1 MDENVPPPIS
11 TPPPSA
17 PSPPPLATPPLIT
30 ALPAG
35 QTRRT
40 GRGWMI
46 VALILFV
53 LLGFSVLFNFGN
65 FAGNL
70 LHGRNVKYTRTVG
83 PRLEEIVYEDN
94 DSANKVALIEVDG
107 IITGR
112 ALDGSGFSL
121 VDLVKAQLR
130 RAEEDDRVKAV
141 LLKVDSPGGEVLA
154 SDDIYRAIKDFQKR
168 TRKPVI
174 ASMGSLAASG
184 GYYISSP
191 CRWIVANELTIT
203 GSIGVIMSSW
213 NYRGLMDKVG
223 VLPQTF
229 KSGKYKDM
237 LSGAREPDSITPEEK
252 AMLQALIDE
261 TFNRFKTVV
270 SDGRTWA
277 FDENKQGKDPGRAL
291 SDDWQNYADGRV
303 LSGTEALKLGFV
315 DQLGDFQAAFDQAK
329 KITGLSRANVVQYQ
343 QRFDLADMFRIF
355 GKSDSA
361 AGSIKVDLGLDA
373 PKLQA
378 GKLYFLS
385 PTFLH

>member
-1 MDENVPPPIS
+1 MV
-11 TPPPSA
+11 
-17 PSPPPLATPPLIT
+17 LAI
-30 ALPAG
+30 
-35 QTRRT
+35 
-40 GRGWMI
+40 
-46 VALILFV
+46 ILMV
-53 LLGFSVLFNFGN
+53 LLGISALFN
-65 FAGNL
+65 AGTFFETM
-70 LHGRNVKYTRTVG
+70 LHGRPPRSARIAG
-83 PRLEEIVYEDN
+83 PRLDEVIYQDN
-94 DSANKVALIEVDG
+94 DAANKIALIDVDG

-112 ALDGSGFSL
+112 AIDSSGFGL
-121 VDLVKAQLR
+121 VDLVKAQLK

-141 LLKVDSPGGEVLA
+141 ILKVDSPGGEVLA
-154 SDDIYRAIKDFQKR
+154 SDDIYHAISDFQTR
-168 TRKPVI
+168 THKPVV

-184 GYYISSP
+184 GYYISAP

-237 LSGAREPDSITPEEK
+237 LSGSREPDKITPEEK
-252 AMLQALIDE
+252 AMVQGLIDE
-261 TFNRFKTVV
+261 TFAKFKSVV
-270 SDGRTWA
+270 QEGRDRA
-277 FDENKQGKDPGRAL
+277 YEENKNSKEKGRPL

-315 DQLGDFQAAFDQAK
+315 DQLGGFDKAVETTK
-329 KITGLSRANVVQYQ
+329 RIAGIGNANLVQFQ
-343 QRFDLADMFRIF
+343 QRIDLSDLFRLF
-355 GKSDSA
+355 GKTDSKA
-361 AGSIKVDLGLDA
+361 IKVDLGMDV